1 MSNKIQRVELRKFY
15 YASIHCPFCGVKV
28 IDREAAES
36 DPDPTNPC
44 PHTLFVADDEGFE
57 YRSPRFDENR
67 GLTNT
72 PDEDIELP
80 DKGIDG
86 LTDELTVTD
95 AIKFA
100 SYAGAPSLLGF
111 YVGFAPLK
119 EENDKKSS

>member
-1 MSNKIQRVELRKFY
+1 MSNKIQRVELKKLY

-36 DPDPTNPC
+36 DSDPTNPC
-44 PHTLFVADDEGFE
+44 PHTLFVAHDEGFE
-57 YRSPRFDENR
+57 YRSPRFDENL

-100 SYAGAPSLLGF
+100 SYVGAPSLFGS
-111 YVGFAPLK
+111 YVGFAPTDK
-119 EENDKKSS
+119 SND

>member
-1 MSNKIQRVELRKFY
+1 MDKKIQGVEFNRFC

-28 IDREAAES
+28 VNREAAES

-44 PHTLFVADDEGFE
+44 LHTLFVAHDNGFE
-57 YRSPRFDENR
+57 YGSPRIDENL

-80 DKGIDG
+80 DRGIDG
-86 LTDELTVTD
+86 HTDELTVTD

-100 SYAGAPSLLGF
+100 SYVCAPSLFGS

-119 EENDKKSS
+119 E